1 MILWCNVSKTDKGGV
16 ASNKHSQ
23 GHHNLRNNLIVK
35 TLMFMF
41 PIFQNVP
48 KRKKCMVWNMLDIER
63 VISKYFRTFLWKAQ
77 LLLHV
82 HFNVNLQLYLL
93 FNTFRSLSFSKV
105 WSKLDKKT
113 VLSKYEVSSL
123 LCKID

>member
-1 MILWCNVSKTDKGGV
+1 
-16 ASNKHSQ
+16 
-23 GHHNLRNNLIVK
+23 
-35 TLMFMF
+35 
-41 PIFQNVP
+41 
-48 KRKKCMVWNMLDIER
+48 MLDIER